1 MAVTRARS
9 HGRESVFQ
17 CPMTHGGA
25 GSARHRHKQHTVLV
39 KTEPGG
45 PHAESRRQHRGSGRI
60 RPAGP
65 GGPAHRARER
75 AGLGQGAITEW
86 GGGALGLALQL
97 EGRRASPAAS
107 SGVAPPLLLHC
118 RAASTTHAASAVIG
132 PKPVL
137 TPC

>member
-65 GGPAHRARER
+65 GGRPTGPGSGQDSDREQSR
-75 AGLGQGAITEW
+75 N
-86 GGGALGLALQL
+86 GGGAHWGLPFNWKAGGLPP
-97 EGRRASPAAS
+97 RPAAAS
-107 SGVAPPLLLHC
+107 RRPCYCTAVQ
-118 RAASTTHAASAVIG
+118 RAQPMQRAQSLARN
-132 PKPVL
+132 
-137 TPC
+137 PC